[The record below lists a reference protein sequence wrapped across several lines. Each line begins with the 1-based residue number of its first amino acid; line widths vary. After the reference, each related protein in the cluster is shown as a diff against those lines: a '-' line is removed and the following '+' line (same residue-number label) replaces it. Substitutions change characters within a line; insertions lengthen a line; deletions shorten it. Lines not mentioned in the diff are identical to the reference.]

1 MSLRS
6 MTGFGRAA
14 GPLPGGAE
22 AEISARSVNHR
33 FLDLLVK
40 AREGETALEAAV
52 RKPFTRELS
61 RGKVEVSLRL
71 RRPAAAR
78 GAAVTLDEGLLAAL
92 AGSLREAG
100 QRHGLGGTLELRD
113 LLAVPGLFSVDNGG
127 TEWSAEDVSAI
138 EEIATRAA
146 QSLVSMREVEGRGL
160 AQELAD
166 RIALLQRLAAN
177 LASRRDEIVS
187 AVHATLKE
195 RLAALFPEISF
206 DAGRLAQEAALAAD
220 RADVAEELA
229 RLQGHLSQFGELV
242 ANPQGPVGK
251 KLEFLSQEI
260 LRELNTLGSKA
271 RDLALVREV
280 LEMKSETERLR
291 EQVQNVE

>member
-1 MSLRS
+1 LTLRS

-14 GPLPGGAE
+14 GVLPGGAE

-40 AREGETALEAAV
+40 TREGEASLEAAV
-52 RKPFTRELS
+52 RKAFTRALS

-71 RRPAAAR
+71 RRPPGSRTAS
-78 GAAVTLDEGLLAAL
+78 VSLDEELLAAL
-92 AGSLREAG
+92 AGSLRDAG
-100 QRHGLGGTLELRD
+100 ERHGLSGSLELRD
-113 LLAVPGLFSVDNGG
+113 LLAVPGLYTIENGG
-127 TEWSAEDVSAI
+127 SEWSAEDTAAI
-138 EEIATRAA
+138 EALAAQAA
-146 QSLVSMREVEGRGL
+146 QSLVAMREAEGRGL

-166 RIALLQRLAAN
+166 RIALLQRRASN
-177 LASRRDEIVS
+177 VASRRDEIVK
-187 AVHATLKE
+187 ALHEVIRE
-195 RLAALFPEISF
+195 RLATLFPDISF

-229 RLQGHLSQFGELV
+229 RLQGHLQQFAELI
-242 ANPQGPVGK
+242 AKPGGPVGK

-271 RDLALVREV
+271 RDLELVREV